1 MGRDGGPTPE
11 RAHLPGRRD
20 GVHVSRDGR
29 HRSSRRCVLRRCVM
43 MMRESAESN
52 IHWRVSAPPAFSGE
66 LSIRDS
72 IHLSI
77 SPRSCYRLTQETGLK
92 QSPGGWTPGFSRLKV
107 SRIRVGEGPR
117 ESLALSRTSPDA
129 RLFHRAAVPHE
140 VSHDVHDDRHD
151 RGARGSRDRTRARNP
166 PRSLRQI

>member
-1 MGRDGGPTPE
+1 MQTVVIVPAGGCAPSMCDDEGKCRGQYPLA
-11 RAHLPGRRD
+11 RFRRLQ
-20 GVHVSRDGR
+20 
-29 HRSSRRCVLRRCVM
+29 RSQ
-43 MMRESAESN
+43 ENFHQSA
-52 IHWRVSAPPAFSGE
+52 I
-66 LSIRDS
+66 
-72 IHLSI
+72 
-77 SPRSCYRLTQETGLK
+77 LTQEAPYNIEGLK
-92 QSPGGWTPGFSRLKV
+92 LASSLNPPQHIATIVLQINSRNRVKRSPGGWTPGFSRLKV
-107 SRIRVGEGPR
+107 PRIRVGEGPR